1 MAGLQLTEHPRAQR
15 AIRKA
20 KGWGGLVG
28 FLAGFVLSA
37 RAGVPVPDA
46 VGRAV
51 LLGTVGLV
59 TAWGF
64 TVLAWRQLAQAE
76 IELRR
81 RKVVAHLLELER
93 EAKGGG

>member
-28 FLAGFVLSA
+28 FLAGLILSVW
-37 RAGVPVPDA
+37 AGVPIPDA
-46 VGRAV
+46 VGRA
-51 LLGTVGLV
+51 LILGIVGLV

-64 TVLAWRQLAQAE
+64 TVMAWRQLAQAE

-81 RKVVAHLLELER
+81 RKVVAHLLELE
-93 EAKGGG
+93 AKAKTGG

>member
-15 AIRKA
+15 AIRRA

-28 FLAGFVLSA
+28 FLAGFGLSV
-37 RAGVPVPDA
+37 RAGAPVPDA
-46 VGRAV
+46 VARAMV
-51 LLGTVGLV
+51 LGTVGLV
-59 TAWGF
+59 AAWGF

-93 EAKGGG
+93 SAKGEG